1 MSLLRFFLLLSLVVW
16 LGGLIF
22 FAFVVAPTVFSVLPT
37 RHLAGSVVT
46 RSLTALHWIG
56 IVSGIVF
63 LGTSMFYA
71 SVTTGT
77 AQPFAARNVLVY
89 VMLALTCISQF
100 MIMAKMSALRAG
112 MGEID
117 KVPVTDP
124 ARIAF
129 NQLHVWSTRLESA
142 VFLMGLAVLYLVAR
156 KL

>member
-1 MSLLRFFLLLSLVVW
+1 MLLSLVVW
-16 LGGLIF
+16 VGGIIF

-46 RSLTALHWIG
+46 RSLTALHWMG
-56 IVSGIVF
+56 IISGIVF
-63 LGTSMFYA
+63 LTTTMIYA
-71 SVTTGT
+71 RVTTG
-77 AQPFAARNVLVY
+77 AAHPFALRNVLVY

-100 MIMAKMSALRAG
+100 LIMAKMSALRTA

-129 NQLHVWSTRLESA
+129 NQLHVWSTRLEGT
-142 VFLMGLAVLYLVAR
+142 VFILGLIVLYLVAR